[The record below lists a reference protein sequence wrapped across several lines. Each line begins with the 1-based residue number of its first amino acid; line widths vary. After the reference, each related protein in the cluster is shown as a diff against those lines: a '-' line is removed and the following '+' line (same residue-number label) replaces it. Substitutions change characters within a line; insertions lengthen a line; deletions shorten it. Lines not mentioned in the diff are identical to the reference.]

1 MRERRDGGTSIAR
14 TLIGRTDSMLKITR
28 DQDAR
33 PDGGTLF
40 RLEGQI
46 AGRWVDELRLACTGS
61 RVPPLTLDL
70 KNVTF
75 IDAAGIAFFDEV
87 WTEITLVNCSLFAA
101 EQLKDVMQRH
111 RTVRS

>member
-101 EQLKDVMQRH
+101 EQLKDLTARKQ
-111 RTVRS
+111 TGK